1 MSVRRLVQRLLI
13 VVVVALVILLTP
25 LWLLR
30 AAGDGLV
37 SNGLREFQICGEKRT
52 SEAADPFMNPLAN
65 DIMDATQGSQ
75 KGIWGVQRSEDC
87 DVYQH
92 YPPNLD

>member
-30 AAGDGLV
+30 AADDGLV
-37 SNGLREFQICGEKRT
+37 SNGLREFQICGKART
-52 SEAADPFMNPLAN
+52 PDPFRNRLA
-65 DIMDATQGSQ
+65 DDLIGVPPGGRIGT
-75 KGIWGVQRSEDC
+75 WGVQRSEDC
-87 DVYQH
+87 VVYQH
-92 YPPNLD
+92 FSPDLD

>member
-30 AAGDGLV
+30 AADNGLV
-37 SNGLREFQICGEKRT
+37 QNGLQSFTLCGKAQT
-52 SEAADPFMNPLAN
+52 SSADPFMNPLAN
-65 DIMDATQGSQ
+65 RIMEATRGGARVGTWSLE
-75 KGIWGVQRSEDC
+75 KKADC
-87 DVYQH
+87 DVYRH
-92 YPPNLD
+92 FVWD